1 MCNTGN
7 TMIKRNTAVVSIS
20 LPPDIL
26 AQLESWA
33 KTERKSKTELIKEAW
48 SFYRTWKIRKDIKE
62 LRQEGEK
69 IRKQFN
75 FKTEQDLYDYIHG
88 D

>member
-1 MCNTGN
+1 
-7 TMIKRNTAVVSIS
+7 MIKRNTAVVSIS
-20 LPPDIL
+20 LPQDIL

-33 KTERKSKTELIKEAW
+33 KLERKTKTELIKEALNW
-48 SFYRTWKIRKDIKE
+48 YRQWKFKKDWTELRKEGDKIRKKF
-62 LRQEGEK
+62 G
-69 IRKQFN
+69 

>member
-1 MCNTGN
+1 
-7 TMIKRNTAVVSIS
+7 MIKRNTAVVSIS

-33 KTERKSKTELIKEAW
+33 KLERKSRTELIKEALNW
-48 SFYRTWKIRKDIKE
+48 YRQWKFKKEWIE
-62 LRQEGEK
+62 LRKEGDK
-69 IRKQFN
+69 LRKKFN

>member
-1 MCNTGN
+1 
-7 TMIKRNTAVVSIS
+7 MIKRNTAVVSIS

-33 KTERKSKTELIKEAW
+33 KLERKSRTELIKEALSW
-48 SFYRTWKIRKDIKE
+48 YRQWKFKKDWTELRKEGDKIRKK
-62 LRQEGEK
+62 
-69 IRKQFN
+69 FN
-75 FKTEQDLYDYIHG
+75 FKTEQDLYNYIHS

>member
-1 MCNTGN
+1 MV
-7 TMIKRNTAVVSIS
+7 KRNTAVVSIS

-26 AQLESWA
+26 VQLESWA
-33 KTERKSKTELIKEAW
+33 KLERKSKTELIKEAL
-48 SFYRTWKIRKDIKE
+48 SFYRTWKLKQDIKE
-62 LRQEGEK
+62 LRKEGEK
-69 IRKQFN
+69 IKQKFG